1 MCRCLSGKLH
11 IDFSLPGWLGNEM
24 NAMIYGQFPGGND
37 SFRYFVCFVLLFR
50 LYFQLSLSVCNFD
63 ATSDSKAQHENL
75 FGSHLSSADT
85 YSHAHTHTTASPPH
99 THIAMAAPHGTL
111 LIVLVAPAISCQIN
125 FNLIK
130 FFHFTQSQ

>member
-99 THIAMAAPHGTL
+99 SHTHCHCHGRSTWN
-111 LIVLVAPAISCQIN
+111 IIN
-125 FNLIK
+125 SSGGACNIL
-130 FFHFTQSQ
+130 SN

>member
-37 SFRYFVCFVLLFR
+37 SFRYFVCSVLLFR

-99 THIAMAAPHGTL
+99 SHTHCHCHGRSTWN
-111 LIVLVAPAISCQIN
+111 IIN
-125 FNLIK
+125 SSGGACNIL
-130 FFHFTQSQ
+130 SN